1 MAIFL
6 LRPNL
11 TISATGWAQ
20 TGPDVFEAI
29 ADNNLLTAVEQN
41 DESAS
46 MLIGLGDLPGDAN
59 INYIVSVTPVINAIT
74 NGRGNTEVEIELLD
88 EGNNELSGGSVEFDV
103 GVGEEKSPF
112 TYSIPKSVQWESVNA
127 MRLRMIPNNL
137 GVNIREVYL
146 KVIYY
151 EIGNVRMAT
160 GEVKITQGKVVI

>member
-88 EGNNELSGGSVEFDV
+88 EGNNELAAGSVEFDV
-103 GVGEEKSPF
+103 GLGEEQSPF
-112 TYSIPKSVQWESVNA
+112 TYLIPKAVNWEAVNA
-127 MRLRMIPNNL
+127 MRLRIVPNNL
-137 GVNIREVYL
+137 GLNIYEVYL